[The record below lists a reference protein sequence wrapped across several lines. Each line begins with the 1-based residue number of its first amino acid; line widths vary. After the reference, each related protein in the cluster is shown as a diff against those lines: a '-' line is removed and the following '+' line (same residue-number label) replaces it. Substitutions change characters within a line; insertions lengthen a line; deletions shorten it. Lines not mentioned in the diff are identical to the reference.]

1 MDNFFQNILL
11 TCAAPAASMTLR
23 EVYAVL
29 VFILARV
36 HQERG
41 GRGMGYKH
49 SKTTHDKLVRVVN
62 TMKAIVLKSD
72 PTKDDAEWRFTVPA
86 RALALPPNAKVP
98 YIKAI
103 QFTAKAIT
111 LQFERMPMNR
121 VLNADDSSLFILA
134 SFATLRFPDAHL
146 GDTAD
151 YILRLMTKGL
161 FLNDVQYRF
170 YHHSNSQLV
179 SHFFTALLSPYRS
192 PGSSAVAV
200 VS

>member
-1 MDNFFQNILL
+1 
-11 TCAAPAASMTLR
+11 
-23 EVYAVL
+23 
-29 VFILARV
+29 
-36 HQERG
+36 
-41 GRGMGYKH
+41 
-49 SKTTHDKLVRVVN
+49 
-62 TMKAIVLKSD
+62 MKAIVLKSD
-72 PTKDDAEWRFTVPA
+72 PTKDDTEWRFTVPA
-86 RALALPPNAKVP
+86 RALAPPPNARVP

-134 SFATLRFPDAHL
+134 SFATLRFLDAHL

-151 YILRLMTKGL
+151 YTLRLMTKGL

-179 SHFFTALLSPYRS
+179 SHSFTALSSPYS